1 MSREKPKKIKVSVG
15 SRIFDTVNLIFLIL
29 LGLTTFYPF
38 WDCLVV
44 SFSSLKKLSGDE
56 HPFMAGRMVV

>member
-29 LGLTTFYPF
+29 LGADNLLPVLGLPGCFVF
-38 WDCLVV
+38 LAE
-44 SFSSLKKLSGDE
+44 KLSGDE

>member
-38 WDCLVV
+38 CLLYT
-44 SFSSLKKLSGDE
+44 SPSPRD
-56 HPFMAGRMVV
+56 

>member
-38 WDCLVV
+38 WDCLVRFV
-44 SFSSLKKLSGDE
+44 FLAEKLSGDE

>member
-29 LGLTTFYPF
+29 PQKRSPILPTALLSLLLFLVQVFFCFFHLPE
-38 WDCLVV
+38 CL
-44 SFSSLKKLSGDE
+44 
-56 HPFMAGRMVV
+56 P